1 MESRLISHELE
12 VMKAQISDL
21 KEKLDKQKIVNDKH
35 ISKSMNA
42 KISDIHKTITMTIIA
57 GVIALIYCTW
67 FFYFKGLSLAFTITT
82 GVMLATCI
90 ILTLI
95 QKISISRIDISYS
108 NLIETAKKISKFRTH
123 YKEWYKT
130 AIPMILIWL
139 GWMTYEI
146 LIRFEITPMT
156 IGFLSGIVTGG
167 LIGGLI
173 ANRINKKII
182 SRAEE
187 LLADIE
193 ELQKEN

>member
-1 MESRLISHELE
+1 
-12 VMKAQISDL
+12 
-21 KEKLDKQKIVNDKH
+21 
-35 ISKSMNA
+35 
-42 KISDIHKTITMTIIA
+42 
-57 GVIALIYCTW
+57 
-67 FFYFKGLSLAFTITT
+67 
-82 GVMLATCI
+82 
-90 ILTLI
+90 
-95 QKISISRIDISYS
+95 
-108 NLIETAKKISKFRTH
+108 
-123 YKEWYKT
+123 
-130 AIPMILIWL
+130 MILIWL